1 MTLVLIVPSFPKLSE
16 TFIVSKFLGLLTLG
30 WDVYI
35 VCSESDLAQWKN
47 FPDLVAHPDARDR
60 IKVCWPHR
68 PRWWAALLMPFAF
81 IQCLCLNLKGTWRY
95 ASAGMRRFGFGV
107 LRRFYLDATLLAL
120 KPDLVHYEF
129 GALAVEKM
137 YLKQLLGCKVIT
149 SFRGYD
155 LNFTGLEHSHY
166 YDDIWQGSDALH
178 LLGADLWRRA
188 QNRGCPAEIV
198 HSLIPPAIN
207 SELFNPGTRM
217 VSENNCSATRKVC
230 ILSVGRLEWKKG
242 YEYAIQAIRMLRD
255 SGVHCEYHVIG
266 NGSYMEPLAFA
277 RHQLGLDNEV
287 VFTGAMTPSQVRDRM
302 LAADIFLH
310 AAVSEGF
317 CNAVLEAQAM
327 KLPVVCSDAD
337 GLPENV
343 VDGETGFV
351 VPRRSAMAL
360 AEKLRQLALSPSL
373 RRRMGEAGNQRVL
386 KWFQPFDQIA
396 AFDLLYHSVWFR
408 D

>member
-1 MTLVLIVPSFPKLSE
+1 
-16 TFIVSKFLGLLTLG
+16 
-30 WDVYI
+30 
-35 VCSESDLAQWKN
+35 
-47 FPDLVAHPDARDR
+47 
-60 IKVCWPHR
+60 
-68 PRWWAALLMPFAF
+68 
-81 IQCLCLNLKGTWRY
+81 
-95 ASAGMRRFGFGV
+95 
-107 LRRFYLDATLLAL
+107 
-120 KPDLVHYEF
+120 
-129 GALAVEKM
+129 
-137 YLKQLLGCKVIT
+137 
-149 SFRGYD
+149 
-155 LNFTGLEHSHY
+155 
-166 YDDIWQGSDALH
+166 
-178 LLGADLWRRA
+178 
-188 QNRGCPAEIV
+188 
-198 HSLIPPAIN
+198 
-207 SELFNPGTRM
+207 M